1 MMNIM
6 KLLWVIG
13 LIAGT
18 VVTLRSEALEGKR
31 STSINFEDEMI
42 EGINRKSLDSV
53 NQISE
58 RDGRGKQHLYKK
70 RAGFSDRDQLLTQE
84 LRLQQ

>member
-1 MMNIM
+1 MMSVM
-6 KLLWVIG
+6 KTLWVIG

-18 VVTLRSEALEGKR
+18 FFTLQSDALEGKR

-42 EGINRKSLDSV
+42 EGINRKPLDSV

-58 RDGRGKQHLYKK
+58 RDGRGKKHLYRK
-70 RAGFSDRDQLLTQE
+70 RAGFSDREKALTQE

>member
-1 MMNIM
+1 MMTLM
-6 KLLWVIG
+6 KTLWTLG

-18 VVTLRSEALEGKR
+18 LISLQSQAFQGKR
-31 STSINFEDEMI
+31 STNINFEDEVV
-42 EGINRKSLDSV
+42 EGINRKPLDSV

-58 RDGRGKQHLYKK
+58 RDKNGKSHLYRK

>member
-1 MMNIM
+1 MMSVM
-6 KLLWVIG
+6 KTLWVIG

-18 VVTLRSEALEGKR
+18 FFSLKSDASDGKR

-42 EGINRKSLDSV
+42 EGINRKPLDSV

-58 RDGRGKQHLYKK
+58 RDGRGKQHLYRK
-70 RAGFSDRDQLLTQE
+70 RAGFSDRDLVLTQE
-84 LRLQQ
+84 LRLQK

>member
-1 MMNIM
+1 M
-6 KLLWVIG
+6 KRAMTLSTFA
-13 LIAGT
+13 LILGT
-18 VVTLRSEALEGKR
+18 LVCLRGHALESKR
-31 STSINFEDEMI
+31 STSINFEDEVV
-42 EGINRKSLDSV
+42 EGINRKPLDSV

-58 RDGRGKQHLYKK
+58 RDGRGKQHLYRK